1 MGVRRVAVYKRSYR
15 PYEGPLTSE
24 RWRFL
29 VLPRFAF
36 QQVFE
41 GRVLVAFLVLCFVP
55 FLVELAAVYV
65 SNTPAALALIN
76 VQAGDIDMITP
87 MFFMRSLVVQG
98 VLAFFLTAW
107 VAPMLISPDL
117 VNGALPLYLSRPFTR
132 AEYVLGKA
140 AVLMLLLS
148 AITWVPGLLVFALQ
162 SGLAGWDWFSSHLR
176 LPWAIFAGAWVWI
189 AVLTLLGLALSAW
202 IRWRLVASAGLVG
215 VFFMGGAFAEIWRE
229 VLNNP
234 WGRVTHLSYL
244 IGLVWIDL
252 FDVSNRRTLA
262 REMLDDRRM
271 QDLPTWMA
279 WTALVVV
286 CAVCLWLLNRRLQAR
301 EVVS

>member
-1 MGVRRVAVYKRSYR
+1 VAVYRRGYR

-41 GRVLVAFLVLCFVP
+41 SKAVLAFLVLCFVP
-55 FLVELAAVYV
+55 FLVEAAALYIVN
-65 SNTPAALALIN
+65 SPAALALL
-76 VQAGDIDMITP
+76 QFRGTPPDIATP
-87 MFFMRSLVVQG
+87 SFFLRSLVAQG
-98 VLAFFLTAW
+98 ALAFFLTAW
-107 VAPMLISPDL
+107 VAPVLISPDL

-140 AVLMLLLS
+140 AVLMALLS
-148 AITWVPGLLVFALQ
+148 LITWVPGLILFSLQ
-162 SGLAGWDWFSSHLR
+162 SGLAGWDWFASHLR
-176 LPWAIFAGAWVWI
+176 VPWAIFAGAWIWI

-202 IRWRLVASAGLVG
+202 IRWRIVASGGLLG
-215 VFFMGGAFAEIWRE
+215 IFFMGAAFGEIWRE
-229 VLNNP
+229 VLSNP
-234 WGRVTHLSYL
+234 WGRITHLSYL

-252 FDVSNRRTLA
+252 FGVASRRPLA

-271 QDLPTWMA
+271 RDLPLWAA
-279 WTALVVV
+279 WVGLLAV
-286 CAVCLWLLNRRLQAR
+286 CAVSLWLLNRRLRAR
-301 EVVS
+301 EVVL